1 MEYDSS
7 TEFRFRG
14 AQIGL
19 NGWRIPDYHMPTTP
33 FGIIPDMMINPNAI
47 PTRMTIQRLI
57 EIAQTPDTRPT
68 TFGDLDYN
76 QLISNL
82 KQLSYEID

>member
-19 NGWRIPDYHMPTTP
+19 NRWRIPDYDMGTTP
-33 FGIIPDMMINPNAI
+33 NMMINPNAI
-47 PTRMTIQRLI
+47 PTRMTIQKLI

-68 TFGDLDYN
+68 TFGNLDSN